1 MVLKPS
7 SCAAATRRGGRGAG
21 AGGSQ
26 LHPPRLKTIKIG
38 KKPLL
43 LHFIPQHCMSD
54 PHRAGQRAA
63 GAGQR
68 QEGRQGGRHQGGIL
82 KHWGL
87 RARCSPT
94 LDLIKVI
101 KPPRVLCH
109 SLQTLCLQQEEA
121 FPAVLRPVLALQC
134 PKISQISPSALPEG
148 QGRGCNPPASIIT
161 SPAAR
166 GVPPGRKPGGSEHS
180 SPETP
185 LLG

>member
-7 SCAAATRRGGRGAG
+7 SCAAATRRGGEGLEAPSSILPG
-21 AGGSQ
+21 D
-26 LHPPRLKTIKIG
+26 PRLKTIKIG

-43 LHFIPQHCMSD
+43 LHFIPHHCMSE
-54 PHRAGQRAA
+54 PPQGRATAP

-68 QEGRQGGRHQGGIL
+68 QEGHQGGRHQGGIL

-87 RARCSPT
+87 RGLQPHPGSNKGDKTPCVFS
-94 LDLIKVI
+94 
-101 KPPRVLCH
+101 H
-109 SLQTLCLQQEEA
+109 SLQTLCLQQGAA
-121 FPAVLRPVLALQC
+121 FPAALRPVLALQC

-180 SPETP
+180 SPKTS